1 MTQTFKEVAFNYVKL
16 AKELDQGYEKV
27 IFDLW
32 RSENTDE
39 AIKLLKNS
47 ILKPVKSA
55 DGNTTYIVQFD
66 PQLKVIIREAK
77 FLERIGKNIP

>member
-39 AIKLLKNS
+39 AIKLLKNH
-47 ILKPVKSA
+47 ILKGQVKNEE
-55 DGNTTYIVQFD
+55 GNSTYIVQFD
-66 PQLKVIIREAK
+66 P
-77 FLERIGKNIP
+77 